1 MLYRQIIKLKGK
13 MDKEDYIFKH
23 QMGRENPFRVPEGYF
38 EDIFSSI
45 STRLLDENQSDT
57 SLYPHRQIKLI
68 GVAAASIC
76 AAIFGI
82 SVYFGGNAKQSTKAS
97 VQKEVLSIKASVY
110 NDIDRAVDYTM
121 FDNEDIYAYVSDS
134 DNK

>member
-1 MLYRQIIKLKGK
+1 
-13 MDKEDYIFKH
+13 MDKEDDIFKH

-38 EDIFSSI
+38 EDLVSSI
-45 STRLLDENQSDT
+45 STRFLYENQSDI
-57 SLYPHRQIKLI
+57 SLHPHRRIKLI
-68 GVAAASIC
+68 GIAAACIC

-82 SVYFGGNAKQSTKAS
+82 SVYFGRNEKQSTNVS

-134 DNK
+134 DNE

>member
-1 MLYRQIIKLKGK
+1 
-13 MDKEDYIFKH
+13 MDKEDDIFKH

-38 EDIFSSI
+38 EDLVSSI
-45 STRLLDENQSDT
+45 STRFLDENQSDI
-57 SLYPHRQIKLI
+57 SLHPHRRIKLI
-68 GVAAASIC
+68 GIAAACIC

-82 SVYFGGNAKQSTKAS
+82 SVYFGRNEKQSTNAS

-134 DNK
+134 DNE

>member
-1 MLYRQIIKLKGK
+1 

-45 STRLLDENQSDT
+45 STRLLDD
-57 SLYPHRQIKLI
+57 RQIKLI

-110 NDIDRAVDYTM
+110 SDIDRAVDYTM

-134 DNK
+134 DNE

>member
-1 MLYRQIIKLKGK
+1 
-13 MDKEDYIFKH
+13 MDKEDDIFKH
-23 QMGRENPFRVPEGYF
+23 QMGQENPFRVPEGYF
-38 EDIFSSI
+38 EDLVSSI
-45 STRLLDENQSDT
+45 STRFLDENQSDI
-57 SLYPHRQIKLI
+57 SLHPHRRIKLI
-68 GVAAASIC
+68 GIAAASIC

-82 SVYFGGNAKQSTKAS
+82 SVYFGRNEKQSTNAS

-134 DNK
+134 DNE

>member
-1 MLYRQIIKLKGK
+1 
-13 MDKEDYIFKH
+13 MDKEDDIFKH
-23 QMGRENPFRVPEGYF
+23 QMGQENPFRVPEGYF
-38 EDIFSSI
+38 EDLVSSI
-45 STRLLDENQSDT
+45 STRFLDENQSDI
-57 SLYPHRQIKLI
+57 SLHPHRRIKLI
-68 GVAAASIC
+68 GIAAACIC

-82 SVYFGGNAKQSTKAS
+82 SVYFGRNEKQSTNAS

-134 DNK
+134 DNE

>member
-1 MLYRQIIKLKGK
+1 
-13 MDKEDYIFKH
+13 MDKEDDIFKH

-38 EDIFSSI
+38 EDLVSSI
-45 STRLLDENQSDT
+45 STRFLDENQSDI
-57 SLYPHRQIKLI
+57 SLHPHRRIKLI
-68 GVAAASIC
+68 GIAAACIC
-76 AAIFGI
+76 AAIFGN
-82 SVYFGGNAKQSTKAS
+82 SVYFGRNEKQSTNAS

-134 DNK
+134 DNE

>member
-1 MLYRQIIKLKGK
+1 
-13 MDKEDYIFKH
+13 MDKEDDIFKH

-38 EDIFSSI
+38 EDLVSSI
-45 STRLLDENQSDT
+45 STRFLDENQSDI
-57 SLYPHRQIKLI
+57 SLPPHRRIKLI
-68 GVAAASIC
+68 GIAAACIC

-82 SVYFGGNAKQSTKAS
+82 SVYFGRNEKQSTNAS

-134 DNK
+134 DNE

>member
-1 MLYRQIIKLKGK
+1 
-13 MDKEDYIFKH
+13 MDKEDDIFKH
-23 QMGRENPFRVPEGYF
+23 QMGQENPFRVPEGYF
-38 EDIFSSI
+38 EDLVSSI
-45 STRLLDENQSDT
+45 STRFLDENQSDI
-57 SLYPHRQIKLI
+57 SLHPHRRIKLI
-68 GVAAASIC
+68 GIAAASIC

-82 SVYFGGNAKQSTKAS
+82 SVYFGRNEKQSTNVS

-134 DNK
+134 DNE